1 VNVVRGGLY
10 RGVVEAGTAVDQ
22 AVGAV
27 VDTLLRAYRE
37 QDPVAVSAALSAPV
51 LRELDRQHLGMGNI
65 HLAFAFARVLAQE
78 CPAGARY
85 ENGVPRMD
93 YLVGDGIELPGYVEA
108 RMAVGERSTSP
119 HRGRTPRHPMARP
132 GQGVMREK
140 DTIAALLDGTDL
152 VEPGLTWTP
161 PWRPEPGMMSPTPN
175 TPLSTPR
182 WMSFRTA
189 SSRATRRH
197 SRFEPIARRFVD
209 QATGHEVL
217 VPRGRPDGDRRQALW
232 RRCTPIQQQAG

>member
-1 VNVVRGGLY
+1 LY
-10 RGVVEAGTAVDQ
+10 GGVVEAGIAVDQ

-37 QDPVAVSAALSAPV
+37 QDPVAVSTALSAPV

-108 RMAVGERSTSP
+108 RMTVGEALDQPASRADAKASNARFADAITLTQKFMQVWML
-119 HRGRTPRHPMARP
+119 TPRAVPTFVHAQSARSP
-132 GQGVMREK
+132 AMTDDVWGVLFQACATVRF
-140 DTIAALLDGTDL
+140 GT
-152 VEPGLTWTP
+152 T
-161 PWRPEPGMMSPTPN
+161 
-175 TPLSTPR
+175 
-182 WMSFRTA
+182 
-189 SSRATRRH
+189 
-197 SRFEPIARRFVD
+197 
-209 QATGHEVL
+209 
-217 VPRGRPDGDRRQALW
+217 
-232 RRCTPIQQQAG
+232 